1 MSARNF
7 SFAARMAGR
16 RSRFTALED
25 ITLDVR
31 AGEFLALVGPS
42 GCGKST
48 LLDLLGGLTAPTSGR
63 ILLDGKADRRAG
75 ARPRHRVPA
84 ICAVSLAYRR
94 AERRVRAR
102 YRGAEGQGAARDRAL
117 HYLDLVGL
125 SGFADRYPHE
135 LSGGMKQ
142 RVAIA
147 RSLAYDPEVLLMD
160 EPFAAL
166 DAQTRE
172 TLQGE
177 LLRIWRSTGKTILF
191 ITHGI
196 DEAVVLGQR
205 VAVMTSRP
213 GRIKQIVDIPDELHS
228 ETEDVRSLPE
238 FGHVRHEVWSLL
250 REEVLK
256 AQQLARPA
264 RGRRSASRTCGGSW
278 PMSSLEMLTLLGAA
292 PRGAQRTAA
301 AQHAGALVAATGG
314 SCAGS
319 APSGNDRC
327 CCWLFLSV
335 WEAAPRLGLIDVT
348 FLPPFSE
355 VIAAGWQLAQT
366 GELYDDVAASLLRA
380 LSGFLISVVLI
391 VPLGLVT
398 AGMPGSATS

>member
-1 MSARNF
+1 MSAIKISFQQVCKEF
-7 SFAARMAGR
+7 SFRGEGGGAPR
-16 RSRFTALED
+16 RFTALED

-48 LLDLLGGLTAPTSGR
+48 LLDLLGGLTVPTSGR
-63 ILLDGKADRRAG
+63 ILLEG
-75 ARPRHRVPA
+75 RPITGP
-84 ICAVSLAYRR
+84 
-94 AERRVRAR
+94 
-102 YRGAEGQGAARDRAL
+102 ARDRGIVFQQYAL
-117 HYLDLVGL
+117 FPWLTAAQNVEFGLDIAGLKSRERRDRARHYLDLVGL
-125 SGFADRYPHE
+125 AAFADRYPHE

-177 LLRIWRSTGKTILF
+177 LLRIWRSTGKTIVF

-213 GRIKQIVDIPDELHS
+213 GRIKQVIDVPDELHS
-228 ETEDVRSLPE
+228 ETEDVRSLPV
-238 FGHVRHEVWSLL
+238 FGSVRHEVWSLL

-256 AQQLARPA
+256 AQ
-264 RGRRSASRTCGGSW
+264 RGQ
-278 PMSSLEMLTLLGAA
+278 LLGDADA
-292 PRGAQRTAA
+292 SGAETPER
-301 AQHAGALVAATGG
+301 
-314 SCAGS
+314 
-319 APSGNDRC
+319 
-327 CCWLFLSV
+327 
-335 WEAAPRLGLIDVT
+335 E
-348 FLPPFSE
+348 
-355 VIAAGWQLAQT
+355 LAH
-366 GELYDDVAASLLRA
+366 V
-380 LSGFLISVVLI
+380 
-391 VPLGLVT
+391 
-398 AGMPGSATS
+398 